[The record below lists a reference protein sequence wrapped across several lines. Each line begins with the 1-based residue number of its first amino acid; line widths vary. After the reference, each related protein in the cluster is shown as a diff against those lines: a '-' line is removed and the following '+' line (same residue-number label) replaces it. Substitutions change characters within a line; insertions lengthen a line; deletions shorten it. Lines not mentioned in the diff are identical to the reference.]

1 MNTYIIA
8 EVGPNHNGSI
18 DIAIKYIEALSK
30 IGVDAVKFQLAVPEN
45 LYSKDAKLASYQ
57 KKNVNFSSPIQMS
70 NKYQLSFVPGS
81 AADTNSL
88 AGRTVAPCS
97 TGLPG

>member
-1 MNTYIIA
+1 MHSAGII
-8 EVGPNHNGSI
+8 
-18 DIAIKYIEALSK
+18 LM
-30 IGVDAVKFQLAVPEN
+30 
-45 LYSKDAKLASYQ
+45 
-57 KKNVNFSSPIQMS
+57 KKTPLF
-70 NKYQLSFVPGS
+70 PGS